1 MGKSVKPPFSSST
14 FIAKF
19 PLEIIHLDVWSA
31 SNSSI
36 SGLYYVLF
44 VDNFSRYS
52 WVYPIRFKYEVFAI
66 FVKFK
71 SLVENMFT
79 SRIKTF
85 QTNEGG
91 EYTNNVFR
99 AFLETH
105 GINHRLTCPHHP
117 EQNGLANAS
126 IIILLI

>member
-1 MGKSVKPPFSSST
+1 MLNLHFPHLLLLLSFLWKS
-14 FIAKF
+14 FIWMFGVHLILQFLVCIMYYLLIIF
-19 PLEIIHLDVWSA
+19 PV
-31 SNSSI
+31 
-36 SGLYYVLF
+36 
-44 VDNFSRYS
+44 YS

-105 GINHRLTCPHHP
+105 GINHRLTCLHHP